1 MNSLPVNSFKQALHA
16 NRRQVGLWVT
26 FAHQQIAEVLAC
38 AGFDWLLFDME
49 HSPTDLYDV
58 GQQLLAVRGTPTA
71 AVVRVPIL
79 DMAWIKRVLDAG
91 APNIMVPN
99 VRNAQ
104 EAREAVAKRYDIG
117 LAGTVDIPRRVP
129 GAASAWAQYCILVE
143 RRDAV
148 AAALKTQG
156 IPTAVYYPKPM
167 HLQPAYAQFGGGSGS
182 LPVSESLAGHI
193 LALPMSP
200 YLTAEET
207 SRVIAAVKAAV

>member
-79 DMAWIKRVLDAG
+79 DMAWIKRVSFIQGLECALEIASDVQKDMTS
-91 APNIMVPN
+91 PK
-99 VRNAQ
+99 RKK
-104 EAREAVAKRYDIG
+104 EA
-117 LAGTVDIPRRVP
+117 
-129 GAASAWAQYCILVE
+129 
-143 RRDAV
+143 
-148 AAALKTQG
+148 
-156 IPTAVYYPKPM
+156 
-167 HLQPAYAQFGGGSGS
+167 
-182 LPVSESLAGHI
+182 
-193 LALPMSP
+193 
-200 YLTAEET
+200 
-207 SRVIAAVKAAV
+207 